1 MSRKT
6 MPLDQILTI
15 LAETP
20 LRLSELTAGIPPE
33 LLRISPDSG
42 EWSATHVLA
51 HLRACADVWGG
62 CIATLVAE
70 DHPTLRAV
78 NPKSWIKRTDYLEQE
93 FQPSLQAFMAQRRE
107 LLSFLET
114 LAPEDWARTATMT
127 GAGRPI
133 ERTVH
138 SFAGRMARHERP
150 HIKQVERAMTP
161 AQRRISI
168 A

>member
-33 LLRISPDSG
+33 LLRAAPDPG

-150 HIKQVERAMTP
+150 HIKQVERAMQHLRTVG
-161 AQRRISI
+161 
-168 A
+168 

>member
-6 MPLDQILTI
+6 MPLDQILTN

-33 LLRISPDSG
+33 LLRTSPDPG